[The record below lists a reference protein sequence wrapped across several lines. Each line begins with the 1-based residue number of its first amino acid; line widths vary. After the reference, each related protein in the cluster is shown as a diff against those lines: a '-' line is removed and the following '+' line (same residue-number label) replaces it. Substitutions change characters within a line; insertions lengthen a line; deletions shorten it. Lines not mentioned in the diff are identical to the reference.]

1 MTASLNHNHGDPET
15 DLETGSPN
23 YKSQAVDG
31 AAAAPGQGEP
41 PKNRIP
47 EIPVSQVRHVQ
58 SQEELDEV
66 LAAHSQWVEQVLD
79 PDVEVARGRA
89 NLSGVDLRG
98 FSLREANL
106 SGANLAKAN
115 LAEVDLTSAN
125 LSAANLSGAILACAM
140 LCGAKLRGAKLEGAD
155 LRGAD
160 LTGAHLQGVDLSR
173 CTLKSPEPPA
183 AKPEAK
189 ADQDQSQ
196 IPNALEPTLN
206 SVEATEQTTTVS
218 VDGESTDEAAENPPI
233 TPLFG
238 EQISYIVP

>member
-1 MTASLNHNHGDPET
+1 MTASLSHNHGDPAT
-15 DLETGSPN
+15 NLETGSPN
-23 YKSQAVDG
+23 HTSEAMDG

-125 LSAANLSGAILACAM
+125 LSAANLTGAILACAT

-173 CTLKSPEPPA
+173 CTLKSPEPA
-183 AKPEAK
+183 TVKVGAK
-189 ADQDQSQ
+189 ADQDVSQ
-196 IPNALEPTLN
+196 NPGASEST
-206 SVEATEQTTTVS
+206 VTATEGTEQTGAES
-218 VDGESTDEAAENPPI
+218 VDGDSIDEGAENPPVA
-233 TPLFG
+233 PLFG

>member
-1 MTASLNHNHGDPET
+1 MTTSLNNTLGEPET
-15 DLETGSPN
+15 DLEAGSPN
-23 YKSQAVDG
+23 HTSKAVDG

-66 LAAHSQWVEQVLD
+66 LAAHSLWVEQVLD

-106 SGANLAKAN
+106 SGANLSKAN

-125 LSAANLSGAILACAM
+125 LSAANLTGAILACAT

-155 LRGAD
+155 LRGTD
-160 LTGAHLQGVDLSR
+160 LTGAYLQGVDLSR
-173 CTLKSPEPPA
+173 CTLKTPEPPA
-183 AKPEAK
+183 AKTTAKEHQDTSQDPGAPESSLTMPEETP
-189 ADQDQSQ
+189 Q
-196 IPNALEPTLN
+196 N
-206 SVEATEQTTTVS
+206 
-218 VDGESTDEAAENPPI
+218 AAESLDDESKSEGTEHTPAS
-233 TPLFG
+233 PLFG
-238 EQISYIVP
+238 EQISYIVL